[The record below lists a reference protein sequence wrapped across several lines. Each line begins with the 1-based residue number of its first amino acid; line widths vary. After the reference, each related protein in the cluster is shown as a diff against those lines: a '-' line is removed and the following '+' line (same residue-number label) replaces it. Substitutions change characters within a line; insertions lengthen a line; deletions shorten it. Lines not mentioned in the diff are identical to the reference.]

1 VGLGISR
8 GRETYYNFGLCMI
21 ISKSTFLTQG
31 VEEESNA
38 SAALDVRGRR
48 RVGYDED
55 KVVIM
60 GRGITASC
68 SYFQVS
74 AIMVWS
80 KRLE

>member
-1 VGLGISR
+1 MEYKQME
-8 GRETYYNFGLCMI
+8 ETHYFDFVSDIEILRSCFER
-21 ISKSTFLTQG
+21 SFWLKE

-60 GRGITASC
+60 GRGIIA
-68 SYFQVS
+68 
-74 AIMVWS
+74 
-80 KRLE
+80 L